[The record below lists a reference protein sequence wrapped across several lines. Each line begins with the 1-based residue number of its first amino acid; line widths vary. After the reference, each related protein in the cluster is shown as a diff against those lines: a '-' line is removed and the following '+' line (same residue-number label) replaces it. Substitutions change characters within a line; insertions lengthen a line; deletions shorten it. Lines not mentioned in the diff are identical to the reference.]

1 MRKSSFLIGLVCGSL
16 LFSGLTAFANA
27 EIIAKLTSQIFFWN
41 NQKIELEAYNI
52 NGYNYVRLRDAA
64 ELFGVNI
71 EYHEDTDTVYLGEV
85 RKEKT
90 KIDGKA
96 YAKEDYSLKA
106 NSDIFDDVYTRDAYN
121 AIRQSIIDI
130 AEITKNTDENGYNT
144 DYEYGHFV
152 DDTSDGMGETIEV
165 MKSVTA
171 TMFGYYNFSFGYEPT
186 ISNFYE
192 YPGYRICK
200 PQIHKHFEPANNA
213 TDGFI
218 VEISNLTDLEKVK
231 RIADYIC
238 DRVAY
243 KNENAAGINRVFTE
257 TPPVNAICGTYSN
270 AFVYLCQRAKIPC
283 ISVVDDVHAWNE
295 VYVDGEWNT
304 TDISYYD
311 VARTDEYLFPKN
323 YPRTDINKQKTNF
336 AKELLVPGSTK
347 STY

>member
-1 MRKSSFLIGLVCGSL
+1 MRKSSFLIGLLCGSL
-16 LFSGLTAFANA
+16 LFRGLTVFANA

-41 NQKIELEAYNI
+41 NQKIEIEAYNI

-71 EYHEDTDTVYLGEV
+71 EYHKDTDTVYLGEA

-106 NSDIFDDVYTRDAYN
+106 NPEIFNDVYTRDAYN
-121 AIRQSIIDI
+121 AIRQSVVDI
-130 AEITKNTDENGYNT
+130 AEITKNTNENGYNA
-144 DYEYGHFV
+144 DYEYARFV
-152 DDTSDGMGETIEV
+152 DETEKTIDA

-171 TMFGYYNFSFGYEPT
+171 TMFGYYNFSFGCEPT
-186 ISNFYE
+186 ISNLYE

-200 PQIHKHFEPANNA
+200 PQIHKHFEPANKA

-218 VEISNLTDLEKVK
+218 AEISNLAGREKVK

-238 DRVAY
+238 DKVAY
-243 KNENAAGINRVFTE
+243 KNDNAAGINKVFTG
-257 TPPVNAICGTYSN
+257 TPPVNAVCGTYAD
-270 AFVYLCQRAKIPC
+270 AFVYLCQRTEIPC
-283 ISVVDDVHAWNE
+283 ISVVDDIHAWNE
-295 VYVDGEWNT
+295 VYVDGKWHT

-311 VARTDEYLFPKN
+311 VVRSDEYLFPKN

-347 STY
+347 